1 MSFSFYPVSFS
12 FISYFYHHYHSGVV
26 LAIAML
32 KHHDVAIRIAAKG
45 FTAPGFAGAAGVT
58 LETAIISHTYTIHP
72 VHIPSHAPETPS

>member
-1 MSFSFYPVSFS
+1 
-12 FISYFYHHYHSGVV
+12 
-26 LAIAML
+26 ML
-32 KHHDVAIRIAAKG
+32 KHHDVAIRIAARG